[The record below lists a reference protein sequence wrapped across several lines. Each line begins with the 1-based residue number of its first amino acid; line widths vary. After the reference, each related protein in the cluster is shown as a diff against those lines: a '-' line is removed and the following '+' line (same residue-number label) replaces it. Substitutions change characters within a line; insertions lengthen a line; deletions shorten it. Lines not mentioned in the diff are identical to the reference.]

1 MVTDPGKMDS
11 REGVTLLDYFVEYI
25 EFIILLY
32 HYYLKL
38 LLTKFVLA
46 ALSSSR
52 SLAVCWSVRLSV
64 CHLVLV
70 VGNRWLVKK

>member
-11 REGVTLLDYFVEYI
+11 REGVTLLDYFVEYN

-32 HYYLKL
+32 QYYLKL

-52 SLAVCWSVRLSV
+52 ILAVCWSVRLSV
-64 CHLVLV
+64 CHLVFV
-70 VGNRWLVKK
+70 VGNHWLVKK